1 MLSKLSKQRCRARW
15 GSATKNI
22 LVSLAERRAIN
33 QIPAE
38 MVERKGIGHPDTIC
52 DAASE
57 EVSRALSRYYLENYG
72 RIYHHNVD
80 KAVLV
85 GGRVQVGFGGGRL
98 LEPIYLLIVGRATTE
113 MMGEQRLERAPVGSL
128 ALESTYNWIQEHM
141 RFLDPDKHLVIDSKI
156 KSGSADLVT
165 VFENERIP
173 LANDTSFGTAFA
185 PLTETEQLVLE
196 TEQFLNDKKIA
207 PREIGEDI
215 KVMGSRMEDE
225 IQLTIAAAMIASL
238 IPDKDHYRS
247 VQEEVCNRVA
257 DLAIKLTEK
266 NVTVDINTGDNP
278 EKDSYYLTVTGTSA
292 EHGDDGQV
300 GRGNRTTGLITPYRP
315 QSLEAACGKNP
326 INHTGKLLN
335 IAAKIIAERIE
346 AEIHPV
352 EANVYLL
359 SQIGKPITEPQLA
372 NVELILANGK
382 WFNVVKNEVE
392 AIIDEELEK
401 LPGLWENILKDYY
414 TLF

>member
-1 MLSKLSKQRCRARW
+1 M
-15 GSATKNI
+15 I
-22 LVSLAERRAIN
+22 SLAERRSIH
-33 QIPAE
+33 QMPAE
-38 MVERKGIGHPDTIC
+38 MVERKGTGHPDTIC

-113 MMGEQRLERAPVGSL
+113 IMGKKELDRVPVGSL
-128 ALESTYNWIQEHM
+128 ALESIQTWINNHM
-141 RFLDPDKHLVIDSKI
+141 RFLDPSKHIVIDSKI
-156 KSGSADLVT
+156 RSGSVDLQA
-165 VFENERIP
+165 VFDDSERIP

-196 TEQFLNDKKIA
+196 TEGLLNSKQFKQKLPA
-207 PREIGEDI
+207 VGEDI
-215 KVMGSRMEDE
+215 KVMASRIGDE
-225 IQLTIAAAMIASL
+225 IHLTIAVAMIASL

-247 VQEEVCNRVA
+247 VQEDIRSHIA
-257 DLAIKLTEK
+257 DLAAKITPK
-266 NVTVDINTGDNP
+266 NVTIDINTGDNP

-335 IAAKIIAERIE
+335 VTAKLIAERID
-346 AEIHPV
+346 AEIHPA

-359 SQIGKPITEPQLA
+359 SQIGKPITDPQLA
-372 NVELILANGK
+372 NVELILNNEAQ
-382 WFNVVKNEVE
+382 FNVVKNEVE
-392 AIIDEELEK
+392 AIIEEELAR
-401 LPGLWENILKDYY
+401 LPYLWENILKNYY
-414 TLF
+414 TLY